1 MDDLIKRAL
10 DTLDPKNDAHW
21 TNGGLPSMER
31 MKEITGKSDLTRA
44 EVSAVAPGFDRAAA
58 GEAANGGN
66 AGEGSAGPASAPSA
80 EEGSDLSEMFDEIPP
95 LAMPEPPTADQIAA
109 GVPDAILLF
118 EAFVIA
124 AQADK
129 YRRNQPMMNLVRAY
143 QVEQGAIK
151 AMQERLNLR
160 EADRVAQHNAALQ
173 READKR

>member
-58 GEAANGGN
+58 AEAANGG
-66 AGEGSAGPASAPSA
+66 ASGDGSAGPASAPAA
-80 EEGSDLSEMFDEIPP
+80 EEGSGLSEMFD
-95 LAMPEPPTADQIAA
+95 AVEPAPRELPTADQIAA
-109 GVPDAILLF
+109 AQPDAILLF

-124 AQADK
+124 AQSDK

-160 EADRVAQHNAALQ
+160 EADRIAQHKAALQ